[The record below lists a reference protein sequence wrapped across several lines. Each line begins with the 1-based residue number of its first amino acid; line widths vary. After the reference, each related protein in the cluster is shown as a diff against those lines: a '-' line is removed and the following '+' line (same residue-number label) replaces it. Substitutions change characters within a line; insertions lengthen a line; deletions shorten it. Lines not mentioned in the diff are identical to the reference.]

1 VDTIFSLLLR
11 LPETKE
17 REVFY
22 ASLLT
27 EVTKLAPQD
36 IAPTLGRAIRW
47 IYDHLDDLKGELNM
61 RFTTWF
67 ALHLSN
73 FGFTYKW
80 DEWLDPPPLTTK
92 ELIFRKGELEL
103 EDGAPKKVFLKET
116 IEKEVRLSYLERIQR
131 TLPEEYFS
139 VFPEKPNIDEWKPIS
154 GLFLDHD

>member
-47 IYDHLDDLKGELNM
+47 IYDHLDDLRGELNM

-80 DEWLDPPPLTTK
+80 DEWLEPPLN
-92 ELIFRKGELEL
+92 
-103 EDGAPKKVFLKET
+103 DGIVNL
-116 IEKEVRLSYLERIQR
+116 
-131 TLPEEYFS
+131 
-139 VFPEKPNIDEWKPIS
+139 
-154 GLFLDHD
+154 